1 MHLGGNCVAY
11 QWTYLKESNEF
22 LNSVLN
28 NIDAGVFILDKRM
41 ILREFNRAFTII
53 FGTDDK
59 SVLGMLCGNATKCVH
74 AVDEE
79 KACGTTSRC
88 GGCKLRRSILRA
100 LNGRIPT
107 IKTRL
112 AHDFYIQGKRIV
124 KHLECSTKC
133 VTIDNEDVTLVI
145 IRDLTES
152 ETQKLELL
160 QSHERITSQNA
171 ELESAY
177 TQLHSAYQRMER
189 EHGIA
194 EEVLARLS
202 SKDYHRFPNIRVR
215 SAPFETVGGDVFFSA
230 GRPSGELHLLLGD
243 FTGHG
248 LSAALGALPTSD
260 IFFKMTADGHSI
272 EEILGE
278 INRKLK
284 SILPASLFLCASMIE
299 INQDQ
304 RPIAVWNGGLPDVL
318 VVTGQGEVR
327 HRIGSN
333 HVPLGILDNKKFDG
347 SLETVSTESGDSL
360 YAYSDGIIEAFN
372 LAGEMFGQERLEA
385 AFDCP
390 SIAGW
395 RIDRV
400 VETLNMFCQGRTRD
414 DDFTISEVKL
424 TENC

>member
-1 MHLGGNCVAY
+1 VAY
-11 QWTYLKESNEF
+11 QLTNLEETNEF
-22 LNSVLN
+22 LNSVLG
-28 NIDAGVFILDKRM
+28 NIDSGVLVLDKKM
-41 ILREFNRAFTII
+41 ALRHVNRAFAII

-59 SVLGMLCGNATKCVH
+59 SVLGMLRGNATKCVYS
-74 AVDEE
+74 VDEE
-79 KACGTTSRC
+79 KDCGKTSRC
-88 GGCKLRRSILRA
+88 GTCKMRSSILRA
-100 LNGRIPT
+100 FNQGTPT
-107 IKTRL
+107 IGMSI
-112 AHDFYIQGKRIV
+112 AHEYYIHGERIG
-124 KHLECSTKC
+124 KHLEFSAKRI
-133 VTIDNEDVTLVI
+133 TIDNEDVVLAI
-145 IRDLTES
+145 IGDVTES

-160 QSHERITSQNA
+160 QSHERITRQSV

-177 TQLHSAYQRMER
+177 TELQSSYQRIER

-202 SKDYHRFPNIRVR
+202 SKDYSRFTNLRVQ
-215 SAPFETVGGDVFFSA
+215 SAPVETVGGDVFFVA
-230 GRPSGELHLLLGD
+230 DRLSGELHLLLGD

-248 LSAALGALPTSD
+248 LAAALGAIPTSD
-260 IFFKMTADGHSI
+260 IFFKMTADGASI
-272 EEILGE
+272 EEILVE